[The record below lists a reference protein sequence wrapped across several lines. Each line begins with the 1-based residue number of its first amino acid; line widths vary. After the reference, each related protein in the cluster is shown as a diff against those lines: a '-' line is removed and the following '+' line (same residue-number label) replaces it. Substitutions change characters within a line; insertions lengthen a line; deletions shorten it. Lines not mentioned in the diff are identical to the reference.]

1 MPDCV
6 RRRESNNVSDQAAEK
21 TEIEASPEACFAVAL
36 DFASYTEWATDIK
49 EVEIIAVDDTGR
61 GGDVAFR
68 VAAMGRSTRYTLRYS
83 YGSNPLRMSWRLIEG
98 DVMERIDGE
107 YEFVP
112 IDDGARCEVRYYVS
126 VDMLVPLP
134 GFVKRRAEAKILHT
148 AIEDLKR
155 RVESVTP

>member
-1 MPDCV
+1 MTDH
-6 RRRESNNVSDQAAEK
+6 AAER
-21 TEIEASPEACFAVAL
+21 TEIEASPEACFAVAT
-36 DFASYTEWATDIK
+36 DFASYTEWASDIK
-49 EVEIIAVDDTGR
+49 DVEVVAVDDTGR

-112 IDDGARCEVRYYVS
+112 IDDGTRCEVRYYVS

-155 RVESVTP
+155 RVESVPS

>member
-1 MPDCV
+1 MTDH
-6 RRRESNNVSDQAAEK
+6 AAER
-21 TEIEASPEACFAVAL
+21 TEIEASPEACFAVAT
-36 DFASYTEWATDIK
+36 DFASYTEWASDIK
-49 EVEIIAVDDTGR
+49 DVEVVAVDDTGR

-107 YEFVP
+107 YEFVS
-112 IDDGARCEVRYYVS
+112 IDDGKRCEVRYYVS
-126 VDMLVPLP
+126 ADMLVPLP

-148 AIEDLKR
+148 AMEDLKA
-155 RVESVTP
+155 RVEYVAT

>member
-1 MPDCV
+1 M
-6 RRRESNNVSDQAAEK
+6 SDHAAER
-21 TEIEASPEACFAVAL
+21 TEIDASPEECFAVAI
-36 DFASYTEWATDIK
+36 DFASYTDWASDIK
-49 EVEIIAVDDTGR
+49 EVEVLAQDDNGR
-61 GGDVAFR
+61 GGDVSFR

-112 IDDGARCEVRYYVS
+112 IDDGTRCEVRYYVS

-148 AIEDLKR
+148 AMADLKA
-155 RVESVTP
+155 RVESVST

>member
-1 MPDCV
+1 M
-6 RRRESNNVSDQAAEK
+6 SDQAAER
-21 TEIEASPEACFAVAL
+21 TEIEASPEACFAVATN
-36 DFASYTEWATDIK
+36 FADYVAWASDIK
-49 EVEIIAVDDTGR
+49 EVEIIATDDTGR

-112 IDDGARCEVRYYVS
+112 IDGGERCEVRYYVS

-155 RVESVTP
+155 QVELVTT

>member
-1 MPDCV
+1 M
-6 RRRESNNVSDQAAEK
+6 SDHAAER
-21 TEIEASPEACFAVAL
+21 TEIDASPEACFAVAL
-36 DFASYTEWATDIK
+36 DFERYTEWATDVK
-49 EVEIIAVDDTGR
+49 EVNIVAHDDLGR
-61 GGDVAFR
+61 GGDVSYR
-68 VAAMGRSTRYTLRYS
+68 VAAMGRSTSCTLRYS

-112 IDDGARCEVRYYVS
+112 VGDGSLCEVRYYVS

-148 AIEDLKR
+148 AMDDLKK
-155 RVESVTP
+155 RVESASV

>member
-1 MPDCV
+1 MTDH
-6 RRRESNNVSDQAAEK
+6 AAER
-21 TEIEASPEACFAVAL
+21 TEIDASPEACFAVAI
-36 DFASYTEWATDIK
+36 DFASYTDWASDIK
-49 EVEIIAVDDTGR
+49 DVEVVAVDDTGR

-112 IDDGARCEVRYYVS
+112 IDDGTRCEVRYYVS

-155 RVESVTP
+155 RVESVPS

>member
-1 MPDCV
+1 MTDH
-6 RRRESNNVSDQAAEK
+6 AAERI
-21 TEIEASPEACFAVAL
+21 EIDASPEACFAVAL
-36 DFASYTEWATDIK
+36 DFESYPDWASDLKDAT
-49 EVEIIAVDDTGR
+49 IIARDDESR

-68 VAAMGRSTRYTLRYS
+68 VAAMGRSTSYTLRYS

-107 YEFVP
+107 YEFVS
-112 IDDGARCEVRYYVS
+112 INDGASCEVRYYVS

-148 AIEDLKR
+148 ALDDLKN
-155 RVESVTP
+155 RVESSAK

>member
-1 MPDCV
+1 MT
-6 RRRESNNVSDQAAEK
+6 DQAAERI
-21 TEIEASPEACFAVAL
+21 EIQATPEACFAVAT
-36 DFASYTEWATDIK
+36 DFERYPDWATDLK
-49 EVEIIAVDDTGR
+49 EAEIVAVDDNGR

-68 VAAMGRSTRYTLRYS
+68 VAAMGRSTSYTLRYS

-112 IDDGARCEVRYYVS
+112 VGDGSTCEVNYYVS

-134 GFVKRRAEAKILHT
+134 GFVKRRAEAKLLHT
-148 AIEDLKR
+148 ALEDLKQ
-155 RVESVTP
+155 RVESSGA

>member
-1 MPDCV
+1 M
-6 RRRESNNVSDQAAEK
+6 SDHAAET
-21 TEIEASPEACFAVAL
+21 TEIEASPEQCFAVAT
-36 DFASYTEWATDIK
+36 DFASYTDWATDIK
-49 EVEIIAVDDTGR
+49 EVEVVAVDDSGK
-61 GGDVAFR
+61 GGDVTFR

-107 YEFVP
+107 YEFVS
-112 IDDGARCEVRYYVS
+112 IDGGSRCEVRYYVS

-148 AIEDLKR
+148 AMEDLKA
-155 RVESVTP
+155 RVESAGQ

>member
-1 MPDCV
+1 MA
-6 RRRESNNVSDQAAEK
+6 DQAAER
-21 TEIEASPEACFAVAL
+21 TEIDASPEACFAVAT
-36 DFASYTEWATDIK
+36 DFERYTEWATDVK
-49 EVEIIAVDDTGR
+49 EVEVVARDDSDR
-61 GGDVAFR
+61 GGDVAYR
-68 VAAMGRSTRYTLRYS
+68 VAAMGRSTSYTLRYS

-112 IDDGARCEVRYYVS
+112 LGDGSRCEVRYYVS

-148 AIEDLKR
+148 AMDDLKK
-155 RVESVTP
+155 RVESAAV

>member
-1 MPDCV
+1 M
-6 RRRESNNVSDQAAEK
+6 SDHAAER
-21 TEIEASPEACFAVAL
+21 TIIDASPQDCFAVAL
-36 DFASYTEWATDIK
+36 DFDRYTEWASDVK
-49 EVEIIAVDDTGR
+49 EATVVARDNEGR

-68 VAAMGRSTRYTLRYS
+68 VAAMGRSTSYTLRYS

-107 YEFVP
+107 YEFVS
-112 IDDGARCEVRYYVS
+112 IGDGSTCEVRYYVS

-148 AIEDLKR
+148 AMDDLKK
-155 RVESVTP
+155 RVESASV

>member
-1 MPDCV
+1 M
-6 RRRESNNVSDQAAEK
+6 SDHAAER
-21 TEIEASPEACFAVAL
+21 TEIDASPEACFAIAT
-36 DFASYTEWATDIK
+36 DFERYVEWATDVK
-49 EVEIIAVDDTGR
+49 EVHVVARDDDNR

-68 VAAMGRSTRYTLRYS
+68 VAAMGRSTSYTLRYS

-107 YEFVP
+107 YEFVALG
-112 IDDGARCEVRYYVS
+112 DGSRCEVRYYVS

-148 AIEDLKR
+148 AMDDLKK
-155 RVESVTP
+155 RVESASV